1 MGNGSIFPY
10 HLTSVRWRGGT
21 QERAIRRMVVV
32 PMQGRRR
39 FRVGKSVR
47 IVESRCRRGR
57 KTPSRD
63 RRADCQEKPR
73 GREVACDRTV
83 IRHRWARR
91 VASGA
96 RVIYGE
102 GTRQNYPVT
111 SGEGVPVVGDSVQEK
126 PNPAAVNRVKRLFS
140 KNTGVC

>member
-1 MGNGSIFPY
+1 MGNGSTFPY

-21 QERAIRRMVVV
+21 QERAIRRIVVV
-32 PMQGRRR
+32 PMQGGRR
-39 FRVGKSVR
+39 FRGTKYLD
-47 IVESRCRRGR
+47 SREPTPKGAQAPVKGFASRLPRKAPRRR
-57 KTPSRD
+57 TTS
-63 RRADCQEKPR
+63 
-73 GREVACDRTV
+73 DRTV

-111 SGEGVPVVGDSVQEK
+111 SGEGVPVVGEGVHSK

>member
-21 QERAIRRMVVV
+21 QERAIRRIVVV
-32 PMQGRRR
+32 PMQGGRR
-39 FRVGKSVR
+39 FRGIKDPDKS
-47 IVESRCRRGR
+47 
-57 KTPSRD
+57 
-63 RRADCQEKPR
+63 RADAEGVARPR
-73 GREVACDRTV
+73 QGIREPTAKKSPASRMWSDRTV

-102 GTRQNYPVT
+102 GTRQNDPVT
-111 SGEGVPVVGDSVQEK
+111 SEEGVPVVGEGVHSK
-126 PNPAAVNRVKRLFS
+126 PNPAAENRVKRLFS